1 MLTVPVL
8 AFTLPG
14 CSCAVD
20 SSEVVT
26 EGARSVA
33 ELLRKPIYDTEVIT
47 YGTVSSLDEDTA
59 PYFKLTS
66 GEETIRVWYDSMVDK
81 DGTQNPRVDVEGVKN
96 GHKVVVLGEL
106 KGGAGKYHEKGDFW
120 AIEVCVPCYQWGD

>member
-33 ELLRKPIYDTEVIT
+33 ELLSKPIYDTEVIT
-47 YGTVSSLDEDTA
+47 YGKVSSLDESPT

-81 DGTQNPRVDVEGVKN
+81 DGTQNPRVGLGGGQEWSQG
-96 GHKVVVLGEL
+96 GHSGRAKRGSR
-106 KGGAGKYHEKGDFW
+106 
-120 AIEVCVPCYQWGD
+120 EVSRKR